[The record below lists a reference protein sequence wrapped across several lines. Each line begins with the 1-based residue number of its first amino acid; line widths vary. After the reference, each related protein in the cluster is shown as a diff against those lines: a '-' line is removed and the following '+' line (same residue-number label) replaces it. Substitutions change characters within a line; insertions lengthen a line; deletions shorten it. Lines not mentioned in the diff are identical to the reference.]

1 MKNLKTVFFL
11 GLTAL
16 ALTSVSSAQLSPLDQ
31 KLIANAKAVLQA
43 EKNKDVTFLART
55 LTPDFLSV
63 GSEGKLHDR
72 SEILESAQGGE
83 LLDFSAYNFR
93 VLPLHEGVVLVTYD
107 CVIRM
112 PEGDP
117 PGMAPRYQHL
127 SGVWVKEGEEWHLRF
142 QQATAARPID

>member
-1 MKNLKTVFFL
+1 MKSLLTVFCF
-11 GLTAL
+11 GIAVWAQTA
-16 ALTSVSSAQLSPLDQ
+16 ASSAQVSPLDQ

-43 EKNKDVTFLART
+43 QKDKNVAFLTQT
-55 LTPDFLSV
+55 LASDFVSV

-83 LLDFSAYNFR
+83 LHDFSAYNFR
-93 VLPLHEGVVLVTYD
+93 VLPVHEGVLLVTYD
-107 CVIRM
+107 CIIRM

-127 SGVWVKEGEEWHLRF
+127 SDLWVKQGEEWHLRF